1 MNDLRYAPQWT
12 PAYAHAPYP
21 APAASLGQVQP
32 TIIYAQTGFEQF
44 MSSPGLALA
53 TDVTLVGVGAFV
65 ALHLGRMEP
74 PSGWSTFWWA
84 LVTAGVMKGL
94 HDFKRLQG

>member
-1 MNDLRYAPQWT
+1 MQDLRYAPRWT
-12 PAYAHAPYP
+12 PAYVQAPRP
-21 APAASLGQVQP
+21 ALAQVQP
-32 TIIYAQTGFEQF
+32 TVVYQTTEFERIMQ
-44 MSSPGLALA
+44 SPALALA

-84 LVTAGVMKGL
+84 VVTAGVMKGL
-94 HDFKRLQG
+94 HDFKRLNG

>member
-1 MNDLRYAPQWT
+1 MNDLRYAPRWT
-12 PAYAHAPYP
+12 PAYAHAPAQL
-21 APAASLGQVQP
+21 APALGQVQP
-32 TIIYAQTGFEQF
+32 TVIYAQTGFEQF
-44 MSSPGLALA
+44 MSSPALALA

-65 ALHLGRMEP
+65 ALHLGRMDP

-84 LVTAGVMKGL
+84 VVTAGVMKGL